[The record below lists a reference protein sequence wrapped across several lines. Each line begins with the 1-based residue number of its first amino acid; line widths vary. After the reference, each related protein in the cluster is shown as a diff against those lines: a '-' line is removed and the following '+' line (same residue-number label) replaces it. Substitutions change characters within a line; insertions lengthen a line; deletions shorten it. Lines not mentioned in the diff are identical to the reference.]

1 MKNKKNVSSEDA
13 PVFSCRPE
21 RYTIE
26 QKIESVLYLSK
37 RFTAK
42 EIGKKMDLVDK
53 QINIAFDTKNTS
65 ALENLHAMRNMFAAA
80 RWKRTWPKD
89 DDEGWKC
96 FLK

>member
-1 MKNKKNVSSEDA
+1 
-13 PVFSCRPE
+13 
-21 RYTIE
+21 
-26 QKIESVLYLSK
+26 
-37 RFTAK
+37 
-42 EIGKKMDLVDK
+42 MDLVDK